1 MATTPDASKFQGP
14 GAEYK
19 VSQDPTTG
27 KEIVVSTGTAVDPL
41 TKKKTSTAAVP
52 TYFYTDSKGNFV
64 AYVGDPDG
72 AVKAYMADIAANGSR
87 GTISKRLYDNGYITQ
102 KQYTSNNQSAFLSG
116 LSKYIM
122 DFSVDQ
128 TINMSGGQQ
137 SNFTQFFKWVNS
149 DAGQAGAIGRKGNVT
164 DTTTTTGLTQPVT
177 AGNELDAF
185 MFDQLGRK
193 ATDAE
198 KAAYTKSLQAE
209 EAKAA
214 TTRTTKS
221 STVTG
226 PDSQATTSA
235 DKTLSGGLTQADHD
249 RIMNGV
255 LLPAVANMSTSELI
269 KTNGAIAQ
277 TISKLM
283 VVASDYAL
291 PNYTVDVARKDIL
304 GRIANGTVTASST
317 TTLDA
322 ETAAI
327 KELAKAQY
335 GNLSKQIDSGLKVST
350 IANGYAAQMEKTL
363 GLEANT
369 VLPTDPLVQ
378 KALKN
383 QKLDGTSSGDGL
395 LNSND
400 FEVML
405 RNDPRWAK
413 TSGAKE
419 EAASYA
425 NQILSSF
432 GLVQ

>member
-1 MATTPDASKFQGP
+1 
-14 GAEYK
+14 
-19 VSQDPTTG
+19 
-27 KEIVVSTGTAVDPL
+27 
-41 TKKKTSTAAVP
+41 
-52 TYFYTDSKGNFV
+52 
-64 AYVGDPDG
+64 
-72 AVKAYMADIAANGSR
+72 
-87 GTISKRLYDNGYITQ
+87 LYDNGYITQ
-102 KQYTSNNQSAFLSG
+102 KQYTSNNQSGFLSG

-128 TINMSGGQQ
+128 TINMSSGQQ
-137 SNFTQFFKWVNS
+137 TGFTPFFKWVNS

-164 DTTTTTGLTQPVT
+164 DTTTTANLTQPVT

-198 KAAYTKSLQAE
+198 KATYAKALQAE
-209 EAKAA
+209 ETKSA

-221 STVTG
+221 TTVTG
-226 PDSQATTSA
+226 PDSQATTGA
-235 DKTLSGGLTQADHD
+235 DKVLSGGLTQADHD

-255 LLPAVANMSTSELI
+255 LLPAVANMSTDDLI

-277 TISKLM
+277 TINKLM
-283 VVASDYAL
+283 VVAGDYAL
-291 PNYTVDVARKDIL
+291 TNYTTNVARKDIL

-327 KELAKAQY
+327 KQLAIAQY

-363 GLEANT
+363 GLEANSI
-369 VLPTDPLVQ
+369 LPTDPLVQ

-383 QKLDGTSSGDGL
+383 QKLDGTSGGDGL
-395 LNSND
+395 LSTND
-400 FEVML
+400 FEIML

-419 EAASYA
+419 EASSYA

-432 GLVQ
+432 GLVG